1 MNGFNFNIFKKFW
14 AIAKLYWFGEEKKGA
29 LSLLVLLGIL
39 SLAYTFL
46 GLMLNQQQGNL
57 ISSLSKNNPARFQQT
72 VLIFLGIL
80 VVYVP
85 LFASF
90 SYCQSR
96 LGMYWRRWLSY
107 DFLKNYFTD
116 RAFYNIGNF
125 SDKIDNPDQRIS
137 EDIKSFTQDSLTF
150 LLIFVVAILQ
160 IAGFSAQLWS
170 ISPKLVLF
178 LSVYAVAGTLI
189 TTGFFGKKLVKI
201 NFDQL
206 KKEAD
211 FRFGLVR
218 VRENS
223 ESIAFYQ
230 GEVQEANQLK
240 RFFQEVFSNFN
251 ILILWQELYLGLF
264 TNTYEFIPIILP
276 ALVVAPSVFSGEFE
290 VGKVTEAQGA
300 FMRVFMSL
308 NVIVSKFTQLAAF
321 AAGIDRLYDF
331 SQYLQT
337 PGTKVDSADYF
348 VADRPT
354 VQFMEENRLKIHD
367 LTLQTPNYKKILC
380 RELSLEVPSGQ
391 GLLIVGESGCGKSS
405 LLRAIAGLWNSG
417 TGVIIRPPLEHILF
431 LPQRPYMILGTLRN
445 QLLYPHSDSN
455 LEDRKLYEVLD
466 TVNLPDLP
474 KRFGGLDIEADWAD
488 VLSLGEQQRLAF
500 ARVLLTNP
508 PYAILDEA
516 TSALDLKNE
525 ANLYQHLKK
534 TRTTFISVGHRT
546 SLNDYHHLMLRLSE
560 GGKWQFDRIA

>member
-1 MNGFNFNIFKKFW
+1 MNGFNFDIFRKFW
-14 AIAKLYWFGEEKKGA
+14 AIAKLYWFGDEKKGA

-57 ISSLSKNNPARFQQT
+57 ISSLSKNNPERFQQT

-90 SYCQSR
+90 SYCQNR
-96 LGMYWRRWLSY
+96 LGIYWRRWLSY

-116 RAFYNIGNF
+116 RAFYKLGNF
-125 SDKIDNPDQRIS
+125 SEKIDNPDQRIS

-189 TTGFFGKKLVKI
+189 TTGFFGKKLVKV

-218 VRENS
+218 VRENA

-251 ILILWQELYLGLF
+251 LLIIWRELYLGLF

-308 NVIVSKFTQLAAF
+308 NVIVSKFTQLTAF

-331 SQYLQT
+331 SQYLKT
-337 PGTKVDSADYF
+337 SPTKSDSADYF

-354 VQFMEENRLKIHD
+354 IQLIEENRLKIHD
-367 LTLQTPNYKKILC
+367 LTLKTPNYKKTLC
-380 RELSLEVPSGQ
+380 QELSLEVPSGQ
-391 GLLIVGESGCGKSS
+391 GLLIVGASGCGKSS

-445 QLLYPHSDSN
+445 QLLYPHSDST
-455 LEDRKLYEVLD
+455 LEDRKLYEVLNV
-466 TVNLPDLP
+466 VNLSDLP
-474 KRFGGLDIEADWAD
+474 NRFGGLDIEADWAD